1 MPNTPALVGAGI
13 YFAATSKK
21 DGNMESDVDRE
32 RQKYSIKGMT
42 DFIKHEFDEITR
54 MNLYDLALSEDEFE
68 LITQFRLLSS
78 EKQALIKGFLLHN
91 EIITTGLAGSLLCG
105 YKPLFPANL

>member
-1 MPNTPALVGAGI
+1 MSLAVILNAILIVVLFALVGAGI

-68 LITQFRLLSS
+68 RRKNTKYDR
-78 EKQALIKGFLLHN
+78 G
-91 EIITTGLAGSLLCG
+91 
-105 YKPLFPANL
+105 